1 MSGRLIIVDW
11 GTSSFR
17 AWLVDAASGAVLAEI
32 GDGLGMRALSRNG
45 FAAYCHERLGP
56 WRDGATPVY
65 MAGMVGA
72 PQGWQQAPQPPLPA
86 TPESLARDVVAVADM
101 AGVFIIPGVR
111 VASADPAK
119 ADVMR
124 GEEVQI
130 FGALSLVDWDYA
142 VLCLP
147 GTHSKWADVE
157 GGVLTR
163 FSTSMTGEVHE
174 VMLAHSVLGLAAD
187 RDAPFAEVAFDAGLS
202 QSVRRG
208 GLLNHLFSARARG
221 IHGDLRAE
229 DVASY
234 LSGLLIGSEIAAMT
248 PLYASGAGE
257 ILLVSND
264 RLAVPYGAAFSRA
277 GLAYRHV
284 TAREATLAGVTAI
297 ARLHAPELFSE
308 AVS

>member
-1 MSGRLIIVDW
+1 
-11 GTSSFR
+11 
-17 AWLVDAASGAVLAEI
+17 
-32 GDGLGMRALSRNG
+32 MRALSRDR
-45 FAAYCHERLGP
+45 FAAYCAERLGP
-56 WRDGATPVY
+56 WRDRAMPPIY

-72 PQGWQQAPQPPLPA
+72 PQGWQTAPQPPLPA

-101 AGVFIIPGVR
+101 DGVFIVPGVR
-111 VASADPAK
+111 AASADPAK

-130 FGALSLVDWDYA
+130 FGALSLVDWDHA

-147 GTHSKWADVE
+147 GTHSKWAEVQ

-187 RDAPFAEVAFDAGLS
+187 RDAPFAEVAFAAGLA
-202 QSVRRG
+202 QADRLRRSSH
-208 GLLNHLFSARARG
+208 HLFSARARG

-234 LSGLLIGSEIAAMT
+234 LSGLLIGSEIAAMA
-248 PLYASGAGE
+248 PLYAGGAGE

-264 RLAVPYGAAFSRA
+264 RLAVPYAAALSRA
-277 GLAYRHV
+277 GLAFRHV
-284 TAREATLAGVTAI
+284 AVREATLAGVTAI
-297 ARLHAPELFSE
+297 ARLHAPALFSE
-308 AVS
+308 TVS